1 MGINLH
7 MALRAL
13 LQNRLQ
19 TLLTL
24 CGMSVGVAMVVIV
37 SGLGMGAQLRIEEQ
51 IESAGPT
58 LITIK
63 AGNYRPAA
71 IVTSGQQDSSGG
83 SATRRVQTHAAASL
97 CGHDASCKSQVF
109 CV

>member
-1 MGINLH
+1 MGTNLQ

-19 TLLTL
+19 TVLTL

-37 SGLGMGAQLRIEEQ
+37 SGLGRGAQLRIEEQ

-83 SATRRVQTHAAASL
+83 EPPEGLGSGDVYESWEEGEIAAVDRARR
-97 CGHDASCKSQVF
+97 
-109 CV
+109 